1 MFNKLLELKKADII
15 GQSEKDREKRLK
27 EIEDLKLLLSNFK
40 FEDEC
45 FSLKQL
51 KINGNDLIKM
61 GIKPGIKMGQILNE
75 LFEMVVEEKIKNE
88 HDVLRNYVDEVYL
101 N

>member
-1 MFNKLLELKKADII
+1 MCRELKCKPDTLNAY
-15 GQSEKDREKRLK
+15 
-27 EIEDLKLLLSNFK
+27 
-40 FEDEC
+40 
-45 FSLKQL
+45 
-51 KINGNDLIKM
+51 LIKM

-88 HDVLRNYVDEVYL
+88 YDVLRNYVDEVYL

>member
-1 MFNKLLELKKADII
+1 
-15 GQSEKDREKRLK
+15 
-27 EIEDLKLLLSNFK
+27 
-40 FEDEC
+40 
-45 FSLKQL
+45 
-51 KINGNDLIKM
+51 M

-75 LFEMVVEEKIKNE
+75 LFEMVVDEKIKNE